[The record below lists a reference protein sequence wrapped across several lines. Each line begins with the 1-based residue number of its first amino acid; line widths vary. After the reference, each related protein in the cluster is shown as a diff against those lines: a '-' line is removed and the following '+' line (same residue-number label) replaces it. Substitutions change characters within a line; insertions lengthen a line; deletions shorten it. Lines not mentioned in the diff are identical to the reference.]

1 MSQSNLRRAD
11 RRRDAALVI
20 LLIILILSL
29 AIVLR
34 VNQLGSQ
41 SLWADEGNS
50 AAMAGRSFG
59 QIALRA
65 ADDIHPPLYYWLLRA
80 WAATAGVGEAGLRSF
95 SVVLGV
101 LLVLIIIGLGM
112 RLGGQLLGLVA
123 GLIAA
128 ASPLQIYYS
137 QEARMYMLATLLAAL
152 AVYGFWWLIQDER
165 RSLMGADAASA
176 NFTLWPAPFFLLTP
190 AWVAGLYTHY
200 AYPVLIGFLSA
211 LYLAWLLATR
221 AHAAVGRRLGR
232 WGLLLG
238 VVLLLYAPWLGVAI
252 RQVGGWP
259 TGGQPTD
266 LWTALQAAVRTWDAG
281 PAGRASADLARR
293 WQFWLPPA
301 LALLGSLPWRGVA
314 RRPAWLSWLLP
325 IGWLIAPLA
334 MMFAFGL
341 FREAYLKFLLIAS
354 PAYTLLLARGI
365 TGPALTLGSTGRAAS
380 VAHPMRGGDL
390 LGVLWCVAAL
400 SLTLGFSSF
409 HLNRYYSDSKV
420 ARDDYRGIAEFITAT
435 AGADDAILLVA
446 PGQSEVFAYYYRGA
460 LPIFALPA
468 QRPIDTAAV
477 EQELHKLLAR
487 EKVYAVYWA
496 NQEAD
501 PGDFIQSWMNN
512 RGYKTLDQW
521 RGNVR
526 LVVYVMPERRPTDEV
541 LDELNLRFGA
551 DIILK
556 GYRGSNLT
564 PTAGEVTQLQLI
576 WQALN
581 QPPRRYKVFMQ
592 LLDLH
597 DQVIAQRDSEPV
609 GDSRPTTSWRPG
621 ETIVDNHGVLIPPGT
636 PPGDYRRIIGLYDLE
651 TGDRL
656 RLPDGRDHFA
666 LPSVRVLRAATPPPL
681 AALNMMVE
689 QRFDFGAVALLGYD
703 RYKRGYGH
711 APETPLY
718 PGDRLHLTFY
728 WQANVRPRAV
738 WWFDLTLSDGSGH
751 AVANLRWPLVS
762 ESYPT
767 TAWAAGE
774 VVRGEH
780 DLQISSET
788 PAGDYRLSLT
798 LYPDEETDAGAAYL
812 GAVTLKDPKRR
823 SQP

>member
-20 LLIILILSL
+20 LLIILILGL
-29 AIVLR
+29 AVVLR

-80 WAATAGVGEAGLRSF
+80 WVAPAGVGEAGLRSF
-95 SVVLGV
+95 SVALGV
-101 LLVLIIIGLGM
+101 LLVLVIIGLGM

-165 RSLMGADAASA
+165 RSLMGPDAASA

-238 VVLLLYAPWLGVAI
+238 VVLLLYTPWLGVAI

-266 LWTALQAAVRTWDAG
+266 LWSAFQAAVRTWDAG
-281 PAGRASADLARR
+281 PAGRASADLARQ

-301 LALLGSLPWRGVA
+301 LALLGLLPWQGVA

-380 VAHPMRGGDL
+380 AAHPMRGGDL

-435 AGADDAILLVA
+435 AGAADAILLVA

-501 PGDFIQSWMNN
+501 PGNFIQSWMNN

-526 LVVYVMPERRPTDEV
+526 LVVYVMPERRPTDEI

-551 DIILK
+551 DIVLK

-592 LLDLH
+592 LLDFH

-656 RLPDGRDHFA
+656 RLPDGRDYFA

-689 QRFDFGAVALLGYD
+689 QRFDFGAIALLGYD

-751 AVANLRWPLVS
+751 AVASLRWPLVS
-762 ESYPT
+762 DSYPT

-798 LYPDEETDAGAAYL
+798 LYPDEETDVGAAYL
-812 GAVTLKDPKRR
+812 GTVTLNDPKRR

>member
-1 MSQSNLRRAD
+1 MSQSNLRRAS
-11 RRRDAALVI
+11 RRRDAALII
-20 LLIILILSL
+20 LLIVLILGL
-29 AIVLR
+29 ATVLR
-34 VNQLGSQ
+34 VNQLGNQ

-50 AAMAGRSFG
+50 AAMAERSFG
-59 QIALRA
+59 QIAFRT

-80 WAATAGVGEAGLRSF
+80 WVTTAGVGEAGLRSF
-95 SVVLGV
+95 SVLLGV
-101 LLVLIIIGLGM
+101 LLVFIIIGLGM
-112 RLGGQLLGLVA
+112 RLGGKLLGLVA

-165 RSLMGADAASA
+165 RSLIEPAAA
-176 NFTLWPAPFFLLTP
+176 PAQLTLWPAPFFLLMP

-200 AYPVLIGFLSA
+200 AYPVVIGFLSA

-266 LWTALQAAVRTWDAG
+266 LWSAFQAAVQTWDVG
-281 PAGRASADLARR
+281 PAGRTSVALARQ

-301 LALLGSLPWRGVA
+301 LALLGLLPWRGVA

-325 IGWLIAPLA
+325 IAWLIAPLA

-365 TGPALTLGSTGRAAS
+365 TGPALTLGAIGRAPA
-380 VAHPMRGGDL
+380 APRPMRGGDL
-390 LGVLWCVAAL
+390 LGVLWCIAAL
-400 SLTLGFSSF
+400 SLVLGFAGI
-409 HLNRYYSDSKV
+409 HLNRYYADPKV
-420 ARDDYRGIAEFITAT
+420 TRDDYRGIAEFIIAT
-435 AGADDAILLVA
+435 AGPDDAILLVA

-468 QRPIDTAAV
+468 QRPIDTAAA

-496 NQEAD
+496 NHEAD
-501 PGDFIQSWMNN
+501 PTDFIQSWMNN

-526 LVVYVMPERRPTDEV
+526 LVVYVMPERRPTDEI

-551 DIILK
+551 DIVLK

-592 LLDLH
+592 LLDFH

-636 PPGDYRRIIGLYDLE
+636 PPGDYRRIVGLYDLE

-718 PGDRLHLTFY
+718 PGDRLHLTLY
-728 WQANVRPRAV
+728 WQANVRPRAA

-762 ESYPT
+762 DSYPT
-767 TAWAAGE
+767 TAWAPGE

-798 LYPDEETDAGAAYL
+798 LYPDEETEAGVAYL
-812 GAVTLKDPKRR
+812 GTVTLSDPKRR

>member
-65 ADDIHPPLYYWLLRA
+65 ADDIHPPLYYWLRRA
-80 WAATAGVGEAGLRSF
+80 WAVTAGVGEAGLRSF

-165 RSLMGADAASA
+165 RSLTGPDAASA

-301 LALLGSLPWRGVA
+301 LALLGLLPWQGVA

-380 VAHPMRGGDL
+380 AAHPMRGGDL

-435 AGADDAILLVA
+435 AGPDDAILLVA

-477 EQELHKLLAR
+477 EQELQARVQEMRAKVVEAESMVPMAIAEAFRNGNLGIMDYYKLR
-487 EKVYAVYWA
+487 NV
-496 NQEAD
+496 QAD
-501 PGDFIQSWMNN
+501 
-512 RGYKTLDQW
+512 K
-521 RGNVR
+521 
-526 LVVYVMPERRPTDEV
+526 
-541 LDELNLRFGA
+541 
-551 DIILK
+551 
-556 GYRGSNLT
+556 
-564 PTAGEVTQLQLI
+564 
-576 WQALN
+576 
-581 QPPRRYKVFMQ
+581 
-592 LLDLH
+592 
-597 DQVIAQRDSEPV
+597 
-609 GDSRPTTSWRPG
+609 
-621 ETIVDNHGVLIPPGT
+621 
-636 PPGDYRRIIGLYDLE
+636 IG
-651 TGDRL
+651 
-656 RLPDGRDHFA
+656 
-666 LPSVRVLRAATPPPL
+666 RAH
-681 AALNMMVE
+681 V
-689 QRFDFGAVALLGYD
+689 
-703 RYKRGYGH
+703 
-711 APETPLY
+711 
-718 PGDRLHLTFY
+718 
-728 WQANVRPRAV
+728 
-738 WWFDLTLSDGSGH
+738 
-751 AVANLRWPLVS
+751 
-762 ESYPT
+762 
-767 TAWAAGE
+767 
-774 VVRGEH
+774 
-780 DLQISSET
+780 
-788 PAGDYRLSLT
+788 
-798 LYPDEETDAGAAYL
+798 
-812 GAVTLKDPKRR
+812 
-823 SQP
+823 